1 MRRRSRTAIVAALA
15 GILALAGCAPT
26 PTPTTPTTP
35 APAPSAPA
43 PSASVPV
50 AAPSG
55 ASGPVSSSPA
65 AAGTVAVDPTLLE
78 LLPSDLDG
86 QPLRPD
92 AETAAEIAATGDL
105 AQDIEAI
112 AVGLYIQPGASTAD
126 DLAIVSVVR
135 LQPGVFDDEWF
146 RSWRSTY
153 DEGACRVAGGVAPGG
168 AETRIGD
175 HDTHIG
181 TCVGGVHTYHVHL
194 ENPDRLI
201 SISAAGEGRFGE
213 RVVAGLTE

>member
-1 MRRRSRTAIVAALA
+1 VRRRGRAAIFVAVA
-15 GILALAGCAPT
+15 GVLEIAGCAPAVPT
-26 PTPTTPTTP
+26 PTPTTP
-35 APAPSAPA
+35 
-43 PSASVPV
+43 PSASVAPV
-50 AAPSG
+50 DSAVAP
-55 ASGPVSSSPA
+55 PPSSPA
-65 AAGTVAVDPTLLE
+65 AAGAVAVDPALLG
-78 LLPSDLDG
+78 LLPADIEG

-92 AETAAEIAATGDL
+92 DATAADIAATGDL

-112 AVGLYIQPGASTAD
+112 AVGLYIRPGTSTAD

-135 LQPGVFDDEWF
+135 LHPGVFDDEWF

-168 AETRIGD
+168 AETQIGE

-181 TCVGGVHTYHVHL
+181 TCEGGVHTYHVHL
-194 ENPDRLI
+194 EDPDRII

>member
-1 MRRRSRTAIVAALA
+1 MRRPGRVAIVVALA
-15 GILALAGCAPT
+15 GILAIAGCT
-26 PTPTTPTTP
+26 PTASTTPGPATLTP
-35 APAPSAPA
+35 ATS
-43 PSASVPV
+43 PSASVTPGV
-50 AAPSG
+50 Q
-55 ASGPVSSSPA
+55 SSSPA
-65 AAGTVAVDPTLLE
+65 AGAGSVAVDPALLD
-78 LLPSDLDG
+78 LLPADIDG

-92 AETAAEIAATGDL
+92 AETAGDIAATGDL
-105 AQDIEAI
+105 AQDIAAI
-112 AVGLYIQPGASTAD
+112 AVGLYIQPGTSTAD

-146 RSWRSTY
+146 RSWRATY
-153 DEGACRVAGGVAPGG
+153 DEGACQVAGGVAPGG

-181 TCVGGVHTYHVHL
+181 TCEGGVHTYHVHL
-194 ENPDRLI
+194 EDPDRVI